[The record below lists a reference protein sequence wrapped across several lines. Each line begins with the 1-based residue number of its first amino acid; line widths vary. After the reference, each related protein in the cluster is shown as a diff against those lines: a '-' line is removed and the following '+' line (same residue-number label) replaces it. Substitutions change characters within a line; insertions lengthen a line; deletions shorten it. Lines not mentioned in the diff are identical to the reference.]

1 MKIPVRAQ
9 NPAINFPNK
18 VYQKNVEYLIIYGED
33 QTIFA
38 TQLWLEIVSDCCDC
52 HETPPERL
60 DKCPGVAGV
69 GGVDGGQ
76 ASAVQPP
83 NLSSLLLCKVH
94 EAVATLSNIAGLTL
108 HHSSSFCENLNDE
121 LADSSP

>member
-1 MKIPVRAQ
+1 MNIHGV
-9 NPAINFPNK
+9 
-18 VYQKNVEYLIIYGED
+18 D

-52 HETPPERL
+52 HEAPPERL

-94 EAVATLSNIAGLTL
+94 EAVATLSNIAGPHTTAVHFVQIEIMSLPIL
-108 HHSSSFCENLNDE
+108 HHKDQYFNTIILQYFNILLITAWSM
-121 LADSSP
+121 